1 MSINYTVTE
10 VTKEFVKV
18 KYQDDREVIIPVKT
32 WVDKAWIEANIQ
44 QMYNEP
50 DEGSVDDI
58 PLKVGDTG
66 TIKTIQE
73 GEKEFK
79 EFSAKQKEL
88 ENSYTFDYKLMRRM
102 GYPFINDSIGALVK
116 AVLTGD
122 KTELEAINTVIED
135 MKTKYPKDDKK
146 YTKAELI
153 EEKKNSPCKSHFP
166 DGYIGGSG
174 EVPWF
179 VQVATTL

>member
-32 WVDKAWIEANIQ
+32 WVDKDWIESNIQ
-44 QMYNEP
+44 RLYNEV

-66 TIKTIQE
+66 TIPTIQE
-73 GEKEFK
+73 IEKEAK
-79 EFSAKQKEL
+79 ESSIKQKETQAA
-88 ENSYTFDYKLMRRM
+88 YTFDYKLMRRVS
-102 GYPFINDSIGALVK
+102 YPFSNDAIGALIK

-122 KTELEAINTVIED
+122 KTELEAINTVIEEV
-135 MKTKYPKDDKK
+135 KTKYPKDEKR
-146 YTKAELI
+146 YTMAEMKEQKL
-153 EEKKNSPCKSHFP
+153 KSPARGHFP
-166 DGYIGGSG
+166 DGYFGGG
-174 EVPWF
+174 GTPFYVPIN
-179 VQVATTL
+179 Q

>member
-18 KYQDDREVIIPVKT
+18 KYQDDREVTIPVRT
-32 WVDKAWIEANIQ
+32 WVNKDWIEANIQ

-73 GEKEFK
+73 SEKEFK
-79 EFSAKQKEL
+79 DNQVKQQEL
-88 ENSYTFDYKLMRRM
+88 ENSYTFDYKLMRRC
-102 GYPFINDSIGALVK
+102 GYPFTNDTIGALVK

-122 KTELEAINTVIED
+122 ETELEALNTVIEEI
-135 MKTKYPKDDKK
+135 KTKYPKDDKK
-146 YTKAELI
+146 YTRAELI
-153 EEKKNSPCKSHFP
+153 EQKKKSPCKSHFP

-174 EVPWF
+174 ELPWF
-179 VQVATTL
+179 VPQTL